1 MYEIF
6 EKLCA
11 QKGVT
16 AYRVGKET
24 GISTPTFSNWKNGK
38 YTPKD
43 DKMKLI
49 AEYFGVSVDYL
60 RNGEESEKESTSGK
74 KYYFND
80 ETADLAQ
87 ALYEDP
93 NQRVLFNASRNARPE
108 DLQMAADLLNRLK
121 ETNPNG

>member
-16 AYRVGKET
+16 PYRVGKET
-24 GISTPTFSNWKNGK
+24 GISTPTFSNWKKGK

-49 AEYFGVSVDYL
+49 AEYFGVSVEYL
-60 RNGEESEKESTSGK
+60 RYGKEAEKESISGNE
-74 KYYFND
+74 YYFDD
-80 ETADLAQ
+80 ESAKYAEFLFKNPD
-87 ALYEDP
+87 YK
-93 NQRVLFNASRNARPE
+93 VLFEASRNVKPE
-108 DLQMAADLLNRLK
+108 DIDFVRQMIERTSGNDK
-121 ETNPNG
+121 